1 MVVPK
6 IEGNWLNIVISGGLC
21 INWSDAKWPQE
32 GGMLDYNTLLQLLL
46 FLRRE
51 GKWDEVSYTDVFFVL
66 QDKPEWQ
73 KDCGLVPPQDPM
85 VLALGR
91 VRD

>member
-1 MVVPK
+1 
-6 IEGNWLNIVISGGLC
+6 
-21 INWSDAKWPQE
+21 
-32 GGMLDYNTLLQLLL
+32 MLDYNTLLQLML

-51 GKWDEVSYTDVFFVL
+51 GKWDEVSYADMLFVL

-73 KDCGLVPPQDPM
+73 KDCGLAFPRDPM
-85 VLALGR
+85 VLTLER